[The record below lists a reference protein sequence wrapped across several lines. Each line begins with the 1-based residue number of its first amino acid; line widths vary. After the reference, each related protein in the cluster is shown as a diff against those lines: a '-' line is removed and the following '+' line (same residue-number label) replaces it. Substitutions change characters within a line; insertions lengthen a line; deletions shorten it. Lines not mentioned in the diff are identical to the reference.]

1 MTQIE
6 LFNRSTDEKYSV
18 KSSYSCPLFMIE
30 PSKIWI
36 NQTDS
41 GTMQVLQKQMSKAI
55 WRPAPGRKLA
65 FQVMHGGTVIGLIFL
80 ASPVINLGQRD
91 EFLKMP
97 SDPKEKGKAL
107 RNVMDI
113 SVCVSAQPVG
123 WHWNLGKLCAM
134 IAPTLGDFFNQRYG
148 DELKHVVTTSL
159 WGRGTQYNR
168 IFKFL
173 GYTKGHG
180 HEHIAEEQYR
190 AMIQW
195 MKNNGHSVPSC
206 RFGEGSNPRM
216 RRIAAYR
223 KASGDNNV
231 TLIHGNKRGI
241 YYHPAVPSETRQE
254 VIQSWFNRWGLRRF
268 EATKDSKPPYLTGLE
283 NKVDP

>member
-1 MTQIE
+1 MQNHQQE
-6 LFNRSTDEKYSV
+6 LFTDSP
-18 KSSYSCPLFMIE
+18 YSCPLF
-30 PSKIWI
+30 KIDPDKVWVK
-36 NQTDS
+36 QTDS
-41 GTMQVLQKQMSKAI
+41 GTLAGLQKQMSKAV

-65 FQVMHGGTVIGLIFL
+65 FHVMHEEVLIGLIFL
-80 ASPVINLGQRD
+80 ASPVINLQQRD

-97 SDPKEKGKAL
+97 KDPKEKGKAL
-107 RNVMDI
+107 RSVMDI

-134 IAPTLGDFFNQRYG
+134 IAPTLGDFFHTRYG

-168 IFKFL
+168 VFKFL

-180 HEHIAEEQYR
+180 HEHITEDRYK
-190 AMIQW
+190 AMLQW
-195 MKNNGHSVPSC
+195 LRDNGHEVPSC

-223 KASGDNNV
+223 KASGDKSV
-231 TLIHGNKRGI
+231 TLVHGNKRGI
-241 YYHPAVPSETRQE
+241 YYHEAVKPELRGE
-254 VIQSWFNRWGLRRF
+254 VIRSWFNRWGLRRF
-268 EATKDSKPPYLTGLE
+268 EATKDKLPPYVTGLE
-283 NKVDP
+283 NKEASE